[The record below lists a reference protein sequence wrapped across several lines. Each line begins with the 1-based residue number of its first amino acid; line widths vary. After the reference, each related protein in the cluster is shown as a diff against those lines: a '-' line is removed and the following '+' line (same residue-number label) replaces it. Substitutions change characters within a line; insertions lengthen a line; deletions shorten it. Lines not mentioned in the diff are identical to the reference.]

1 MLLNNC
7 HHIERINVFFDNQAL
22 IDFFSVIVTYYIR
35 TFYLCKSIYFVYITL
50 CKENGL
56 KLKLKLKMK

>member
-56 KLKLKLKMK
+56 KLKLKFKIK